1 MSFDMFVQRFRDG
14 DAAPMSSA
22 AFEVLRP
29 YIDRAEAERDF
40 WHLRAPDDGEAD
52 IFAAVAAGAME
63 GLMISRFS
71 AGAVLDL
78 LVEFVCQADAV
89 LLPPGCPALL
99 TAEAQRR
106 HLPDELRPGA
116 VVVRNGGDVEHAL
129 RTS

>member
-1 MSFDMFVQRFRDG
+1 MSFDMFVQRFEVG
-14 DAAPMSSA
+14 DAAPMPSA

-29 YIDRAEAERDF
+29 HIDLADAQRDF
-40 WHLRAPDDGEAD
+40 WHLRAHDDGEAD
-52 IFAAVAAGAME
+52 IHAAVTAAAMD

-78 LVEFVCQADAV
+78 LAEFARQADAV
-89 LLPPGCPALL
+89 ILPPGCPALL

-116 VVVRNGGDVEHAL
+116 VVVRNGEDIGRAL
-129 RTS
+129 LAC